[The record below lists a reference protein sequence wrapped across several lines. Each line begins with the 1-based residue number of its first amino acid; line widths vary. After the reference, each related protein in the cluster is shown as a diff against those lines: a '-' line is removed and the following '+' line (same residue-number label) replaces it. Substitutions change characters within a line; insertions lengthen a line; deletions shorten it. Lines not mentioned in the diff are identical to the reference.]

1 MAAYAI
7 VDLHIYDIEQYLAY
21 QQAVRP
27 LLASVGARYLV
38 RGGEFKVLEGDY
50 RPDRLVMV
58 EFPSLAVLEDFYQ
71 GESYQALEGQ
81 RRACC
86 SATIIGVQG
95 L

>member
-7 VDLHIYDIEQYLAY
+7 VDLNIYDIEQYLAY
-21 QQAVRP
+21 QQAVKP
-27 LLASVGARYLV
+27 LLATVGARYLV
-38 RGGEFKVLEGDY
+38 RGGEFKVLAGDY
-50 RPDRLVMV
+50 QPDRLVLV

-71 GESYQALEGQ
+71 GEAYQALEAQ

-86 SATIIGVQG
+86 SARVIGVRG

>member
-27 LLASVGARYLV
+27 LLVSVGARYLV

>member
-7 VDLHIYDIEQYLAY
+7 VDLDIYDIEQYLSY

-38 RGGEFKVLEGDY
+38 RGGEFKVFVGDY
-50 RPDRLVMV
+50 QPDRLVLV

-71 GESYQALEGQ
+71 GKSYQALEAQ
-81 RRACC
+81 RLACC
-86 SATIIGVQG
+86 SARIIGVQG